1 MYVQYVYPGRFSAL
15 VSLFRCDCVIPN
27 IFVYVC
33 VGVGLLGIGKA
44 PMFVY
49 GSVHRGVH
57 VCISLCTHTPLSM
70 CVFFICCICVCACR
84 FKSVRASLCLCA
96 VIFKC
101 VFGCVSGIWHAC
113 EGLSPSKPVVEYV
126 SVRCRVLVSRL
137 VRLLSRCV
145 AAALPG
151 CHLIGRCDFLM
162 HTGA

>member
-1 MYVQYVYPGRFSAL
+1 MCWCGSPRNWQGSHV
-15 VSLFRCDCVIPN
+15 CVWECAQGCARLHLIVHTHTP
-27 IFVYVC
+27 VYVC
-33 VGVGLLGIGKA
+33 VFYMLYLC
-44 PMFVY
+44 
-49 GSVHRGVH
+49 
-57 VCISLCTHTPLSM
+57 VCLSIQECARVSLSM
-70 CVFFICCICVCACR
+70 C
-84 FKSVRASLCLCA
+84 

-126 SVRCRVLVSRL
+126 DVRCRVLVSRL
-137 VRLLSRCV
+137 VRLLSHCV